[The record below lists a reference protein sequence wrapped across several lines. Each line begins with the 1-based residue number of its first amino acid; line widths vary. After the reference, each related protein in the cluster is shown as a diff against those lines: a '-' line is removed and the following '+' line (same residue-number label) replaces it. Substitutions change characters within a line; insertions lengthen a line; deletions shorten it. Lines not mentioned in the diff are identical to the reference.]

1 MHVERVDGLA
11 FGPLR
16 DEVLELAPGCTVVH
30 GPNESGKSSWHAAL
44 TTAVTGRRRGRGG
57 RTGAERDFAERHR
70 PWDGDRWLVG
80 ARVRLADG
88 RVVSLRQD
96 LDEPARCQA
105 NDQTGRPVL
114 DEILADGMPD
124 ASRWLG
130 LDREAFRAC
139 VSVRQSDVARVSEGA
154 GSLQQ
159 YLQRAASTR
168 KAESTAG
175 AALERLR
182 DYKAKQVG
190 LDKRSAVKPL
200 RRAKT
205 AVAHAQDAVV
215 QATASHRA
223 LLETTEECERLLAV
237 AEQARR
243 ARRAAEALEAARQA
257 DEVDRRVT
265 RIADL
270 TARCPEEPPDQG
282 LDDQEAQEVA
292 AALAR
297 WDERPTVPDPPSPS
311 AAELHARLAEPVTEV
326 GDTEVHA
333 TVQDAVRSFES
344 AREAFDQHRDREPAG
359 HALPPGTEPV
369 ELRELARRLRA
380 EPPPVDPPPSPAPTP
395 ASVPVLVGAAGLV
408 AGVAIAFA
416 GLVPLGV
423 VVALAGAVGAVLV
436 SRRRAAAAAATPVVV
451 PAPSPVRARV
461 AELGLSPDPDA
472 LDASAAAADLHQ
484 GWADEVRKRR
494 EQVDRAAAA
503 LTRVIEDRM
512 GTTVAPDTTLRDWYA
527 AYEETC
533 RASARRARVDA
544 EERARLGAAV
554 ARAEEIEKRS
564 TLARDACARAA
575 AELRATADA
584 VGLAAIDDAELLA
597 EGLRA
602 WQEARKDRIEA
613 MRLRRDDWKQLQQLG
628 GGRSLEEWESM
639 RDEARGRAE
648 DLLAGVDPDEL
659 ARLRAAGTRL
669 PELVETERRA
679 HDRAQQA
686 RAALEVTQAN
696 LPSVAEANES
706 LATAEAELGRV
717 MRLDDVLSTTIDC
730 LGEAQDRLYRSLAP
744 VLAER
749 LNDVL
754 PSITGGRYREV
765 TVDPESLEVQVR
777 LADGSLRPAGLL
789 SHGTAEQVYLL
800 LRVAMAERLV
810 SGRDTCPLVLDD
822 VTVHCDPERTRAI
835 LDLLLAVAE
844 HRQVVLFTQEADVVA
859 WAEEALRGDRHR
871 IVSLGAPAVPA

>member
-11 FGPLR
+11 FGPLH
-16 DEVLELAPGCTVVH
+16 DEVLELAPGCNVVH

-57 RTGAERDFAERHR
+57 RTGAERDFSERHR

-105 NDQTGRPVL
+105 TDQTGRPVL
-114 DEILADGMPD
+114 DEILAEGMPD

-130 LDREAFRAC
+130 LDRDAFRAC
-139 VSVRQSDVARVSEGA
+139 VSVRQADVARVGEGA

-175 AALERLR
+175 AALDRLR
-182 DYKAKQVG
+182 DYKAQQVG
-190 LDKRSAVKPL
+190 LDKRTAVKPL

-205 AVAHAQDAVV
+205 AVEQAQGSVAHA
-215 QATASHRA
+215 TAAHRA
-223 LLETTEECERLLAV
+223 LLETTEQCERLVAT

-243 ARRAAEALEAARQA
+243 ARRAAEALVAAEQA

-270 TARCPEEPPDQG
+270 TARCPEEPPDHG
-282 LDDQEAQEVA
+282 LDDREAQQVA
-292 AALAR
+292 AALTR
-297 WDERPTVPDPPSPS
+297 WDDRPTVSEPPSPS
-311 AAELHARLAEPVTEV
+311 AAELHARLAEPAAEV
-326 GDTEVHA
+326 GDTDIHP
-333 TVQDAVRSFES
+333 TVQSAVRGFES
-344 AREAFDQHRDREPAG
+344 AREALDHHRDREPAA

-380 EPPPVDPPPSPAPTP
+380 EPTPADPAPTQAPIP

-408 AGVAIAFA
+408 AGVATALA
-416 GLVPLGV
+416 GLLAVGI
-423 VVALAGAVGAVLV
+423 VVALAGVVGAALV
-436 SRRRAAAAAATPVVV
+436 SHRRTGEAAA
-451 PAPSPVRARV
+451 PAVLPPPSPVQARV
-461 AELGLSPDPDA
+461 AELGLQPDA
-472 LDASAAAADLHQ
+472 DALEAAAAAAEVHQ
-484 GWADEVRKRR
+484 AWADQGRDRR
-494 EQVDRAAAA
+494 EQVERAAAA
-503 LTRVIEDRM
+503 LTRAIEDRM
-512 GTTVAPDTTLRDWYA
+512 GTTVPPDTTLRDWYA
-527 AYEETC
+527 TYEEAC
-533 RASARRARVDA
+533 RASARRAQADA
-544 EERARLGAAV
+544 AERARLGAVV
-554 ARAEEIEKRS
+554 ARTEEIEKRS

-575 AELRATADA
+575 ADLRATADA
-584 VGLAAIDDAELLA
+584 LGLAPTDDADLLA
-597 EGLRA
+597 QGLRA
-602 WQEARKDRIEA
+602 WQEARKDRLEA
-613 MRLRRDDWKQLQQLG
+613 MRLRRDDWKELQQLG
-628 GGRSLEEWESM
+628 GGRSLDEWEAV
-639 RDEARGRAE
+639 RQEARDHAE
-648 DLLAGVDPDEL
+648 DLAADVDPADL
-659 ARLRAAGTRL
+659 ARLRAGGARL
-669 PELVETERRA
+669 PELVDAERRA
-679 HDRAQQA
+679 HDQAQQA

-706 LATAEAELGRV
+706 LAAAEAELARV
-717 MRLDDVLSTTIDC
+717 TRLDEVLSTTIEC

-765 TVDPESLEVQVR
+765 TVDPETLEVQVR
-777 LADGSLRPAGLL
+777 LADGSLHPAGLL

-800 LRVAMAERLV
+800 LRVAMAERL
-810 SGRDTCPLVLDD
+810 GTGPDTCPLVLDD

-835 LDLLLAVAE
+835 LDLLLAIAE
-844 HRQVVLFTQEADVVA
+844 HRQVVLFTQEADVVS
-859 WAEEALRGDRHR
+859 WATDALQGDRHR
-871 IVSLGAPAVPA
+871 IVALDAPAVPA